1 MPEYLTPQQVAEAL
15 AVSRNTAAALMRK
28 MPHLTMG
35 GTARQVL
42 RVERGAFER
51 WLREQTAEPEE
62 PRKRGRRP
70 KNGGAMDEAKRL
82 GLLTADGKIS
92 PVRPSPEVLRQL
104 RRDA

>member
-35 GTARQVL
+35 GAAR
-42 RVERGAFER
+42 RERGAFER
-51 WLREQTAEPEE
+51 WLQEQTAEPEE
-62 PRKRGRRP
+62 PRKRGR
-70 KNGGAMDEAKRL
+70 KAKSGDAMDEAKRL